1 MCYPP
6 GLVPKTAEGSFSVVD
21 VGVVHGAAQSEG
33 ITFFTLKRGKL
44 SLIAKSAK
52 KSAKRFAGI
61 LELFSVLEV
70 VGGAGRGKGL
80 PILQEASLKY
90 PFFDIRSSTLKT
102 AYASYWAELIN
113 EWMESGQKQAQLYQ
127 LFQYVLRELDSCR
140 ISEAALSILFQVKFM
155 TISGLAPNLR
165 QCSVCRIE
173 VERIKETRVKF
184 DFAKGGILCDG
195 CTSKTWQNTFLS
207 KGIIKQLL
215 WIEKGDLV
223 KAVRIRFTSDALRK
237 GLEFLET
244 FVPYHLGREP
254 KSLKFLRRLR
264 Q

>member
-1 MCYPP
+1 MS
-6 GLVPKTAEGSFSVVD
+6 SFSTPAIVLRRIDYGEYDFV
-21 VGVVHGAAQSEG
+21 
-33 ITFFTLKRGKL
+33 ITLFTLKNGKI
-44 SLIAKSAK
+44 SVIAKTAK
-52 KSAKRFAGI
+52 KSKKRFGGI
-61 LELFSVLEV
+61 LELFSVLDV
-70 VGGAGRGKGL
+70 VCNIGRRKGL
-80 PILQEASLKY
+80 PVLQEAALKH

-113 EWMESGQKQAQLYQ
+113 QWMESGQKQVQLYR

-140 ISEAALSILFQVKFM
+140 VSEAALSILFQMKFL

-173 VERIKETRVKF
+173 VEKVKETRIRF

-195 CTSKTWQNTFLS
+195 CASKTLQKTFLS

-223 KAVRIRFTSDALRK
+223 KAVRIRFTSDALRE

-244 FVPYHLGREP
+244 FVPYHVGKEP
-254 KSLKFLRRLR
+254 RSLKFLHQIRKW
-264 Q
+264 